1 MTPPEIGDCG
11 VSSANGGHRRTAKAT
26 AVPSSTDVSSLQCLP
41 RATAVA
47 ACPRL
52 QNQTPPPFC
61 YLCVHGL
68 PVARITPT
76 DGEHTLTSLS
86 SSRNNRNHLFP
97 TLFSLYP
104 PSMTSTIVVDALPLL
119 LDSFMSTTGLV
130 HSFRPKANSQ
140 HDDKELGAE
149 QSILLNTSGDGE
161 CVQSGDIDVR
171 PNVADSK
178 EQASTELSSMD
189 FLYDLSHSS
198 GATGKHQVPSQLS
211 AGDDLVVHYGLRW
224 VQAECKKLGDNDNPE
239 DGFIRLW
246 HLKGLIISYKLS
258 YTLEFYCHT
267 ISDLLGRET
276 ALCNTRWL
284 LEDAAQQ
291 TFFNIL
297 KGRGETLKVPSTG
310 RG

>member
-61 YLCVHGL
+61 YLC
-68 PVARITPT
+68 
-76 DGEHTLTSLS
+76 
-86 SSRNNRNHLFP
+86 
-97 TLFSLYP
+97 
-104 PSMTSTIVVDALPLL
+104 
-119 LDSFMSTTGLV
+119 
-130 HSFRPKANSQ
+130 
-140 HDDKELGAE
+140 AE

-178 EQASTELSSMD
+178 EQASCLSMSEMKSFD
-189 FLYDLSHSS
+189 FSLYNFR
-198 GATGKHQVPSQLS
+198 HQVPSQLS